1 MDAPSLRSDVP
12 FGLFLTA
19 PRTLELRELSLPP
32 LRDGDALVRV
42 AGCGLCHTDVGF
54 YSGAVRTKHELPL
67 VLGHEIAGVVED
79 VAGGDDRLIGR
90 QVLIPAVMPCG
101 SCDLCRQRRSLAC
114 QRQRMPG
121 NDIPGGFATHTIVP
135 AEMLVPLPDDL
146 RGHSLAELSVIADAV
161 TTPYQSIQRAC
172 VRDGDLV
179 VIIGVGGIG
188 TYGVQIARALG
199 AYVAAID
206 VDPGKLERAAALGA
220 HWRFNPRETDGRA
233 IKKTLLGEGVST
245 ARWRI
250 LEMSGTAAG
259 QELAWSLLPP
269 AGTLGIVGFTMDKVS
284 VRLSNLMALD
294 ASAFGNWGCAPEHY
308 PAVVDLVLSGRV
320 RLDPFVEFH
329 DLAEGPALF
338 AHDSHERR
346 PILIPSAITSGA

>member
-1 MDAPSLRSDVP
+1 MPSTQPAVP

-32 LRDGDALVRV
+32 LRDGEALVRV

-54 YSGAVRTKHELPL
+54 YAGDVRTKHELPL
-67 VLGHEIAGVVED
+67 VLGHEISGVVEA
-79 VAGGDDRLIGR
+79 VAGGREALIGR

-101 SCDLCRQRRSLAC
+101 ACDLCRNGRPLAC

-121 NDIPGGFATHTIVP
+121 NDISGGFATHTIVP
-135 AEMLVPLPDDL
+135 TDMLVPLPDDL
-146 RGHSLAELSVIADAV
+146 GGRALAELSVIADAV
-161 TTPYQSIQRAC
+161 TTPYQAIQRAC

-188 TYGVQIARALG
+188 TYGVQIAQALG
-199 AYVAAID
+199 AHVAAID
-206 VDPGKLERAAALGA
+206 VDPHKLARATSLGA
-220 HWRFNPRETDGRA
+220 RWQFDPRERDARA
-233 IKKTLLGEGVST
+233 IKKTLLGEGIST

-259 QELAWSLLPP
+259 QELAWALLPP
-269 AGTLGIVGFTMDKVS
+269 GGTVGIVGFTMDKVS

-294 ASAFGNWGCAPEHY
+294 ATAFGNWGCAPQHY
-308 PAVVDLVLSGRV
+308 PAVVDLVLGGRV
-320 RLDPFVEFH
+320 RLTPFVEFH
-329 DLAEGPALF
+329 DLADGAALF
-338 AHDSHERR
+338 ESGAHERR
-346 PILIPSAITSGA
+346 PILVPSLTHGA

>member
-1 MDAPSLRSDVP
+1 MPH
-12 FGLFLTA
+12 GLFLTS

-32 LRDGDALVRV
+32 LREGEARVRV

-54 YSGAVRTKHELPL
+54 YSGTVRPKHELPL

-79 VAGGDDRLIGR
+79 VAGRHDELVGR

-101 SCDLCRQRRSLAC
+101 SCDLCRNGRPLAC
-114 QRQRMPG
+114 LHQRMPG
-121 NDIPGGFATHTIVP
+121 NDISGGFATHTIVP
-135 AEMLVPLPDDL
+135 ADMLVPLPDDL
-146 RGHSLAELSVIADAV
+146 GGRSLAALSVIADAV

-172 VRDGDLV
+172 VREDDLV
-179 VIIGVGGIG
+179 AIIGVGGIG

-199 AYVAAID
+199 AHVAAID
-206 VDPGKLERAAALGA
+206 IDPAKRERAASLGA
-220 HWRFNPRETDGRA
+220 RWQFDPRDTDARA
-233 IKKTLLGEGVST
+233 IKKTLLAAGVST

-269 AGTLGIVGFTMDKVS
+269 GGTLGVVGFTMDKVS

-294 ASAFGNWGCAPEHY
+294 ASAFGNWGCAPQLY

-320 RLDPFVEFH
+320 RIDPFVEFH
-329 DLAEGPALF
+329 PLADGPALF
-338 AHDSHERR
+338 AEAAHHERR
-346 PILIPSAITSGA
+346 PVLVPSPLTTGA